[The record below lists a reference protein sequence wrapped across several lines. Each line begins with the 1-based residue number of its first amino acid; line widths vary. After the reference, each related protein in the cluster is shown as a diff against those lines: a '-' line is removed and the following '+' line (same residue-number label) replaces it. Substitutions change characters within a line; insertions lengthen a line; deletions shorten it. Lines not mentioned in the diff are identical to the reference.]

1 MKVVTF
7 IRLCQVTNALQTKS
21 FVDTSLAMNYCSE
34 NFSIYPLDWEPY
46 LIEPNS
52 ESDLKY
58 NNEPVSYCGWR
69 YTKKNQIFYLHLNE
83 LKEK

>member
-1 MKVVTF
+1 MKIATF
-7 IRLCQVTNALQTKS
+7 VRFCQITGAIQTKS
-21 FVDTSLAMNYCSE
+21 FVSTSLAMKYGSE

-46 LIEPNS
+46 LITPNP

-69 YTKKNQIFYLHLNE
+69 HKRNNQTFYLHLNE
-83 LKEK
+83 LIEK